1 MPTLLEMLK
10 AGQGN
15 RKRVPWPGSEGAE
28 VDLRPLTDQDQLEA
42 GMAADQLYRDAKLDI
57 GMANIQDYE
66 AEKTTQLLWRAV
78 CDPQSGGRLCKT
90 IAEFRSL
97 LTRGVRAALVQQLEE
112 FTQECSP
119 PLNTM
124 GQEQYDALVARVKKT
139 PEAASS
145 VSSIC
150 TLRRL
155 CMSLAVQ
162 LATSQTGSGST

>member
-15 RKRVPWPGSEGAE
+15 RKRVPWPGSDGAE
-28 VDLRPLTDQDQLEA
+28 VELRPLTDQDQLDA
-42 GMAADQLYRDAKLDI
+42 SLAADRMYRDAKIDI

-78 CDPQSGGRLCKT
+78 CDPQTGGRVCKD
-90 IAEFRSL
+90 IAEFRAL
-97 LTRGVRAALVQQLEE
+97 MTRGVRAALVLQLEE

-119 PLNTM
+119 SLDTM
-124 GQEQYDALVARVKKT
+124 EQEQYDALLMRVKKT

-155 CMSLAVQ
+155 CRSLAGQ
-162 LATSQTGSGST
+162 HATSQTGSGST